1 MSQREQKIDATHTRS
16 TYRHRKPDW
25 SRYYSGSD
33 EICQYLTDV
42 ADEHGL
48 MKYVKMNHEVT
59 KAEWIQS
66 SGKWKFTIKGPGG
79 VFEDHADF
87 YINGGGVLKFV
98 IEASKELCREAD
110 QKCLVDGVGPRS
122 KVCMISKASSCTLL
136 VGIDRMT

>member
-1 MSQREQKIDATHTRS
+1 MSSH
-16 TYRHRKPDW
+16 RHRKPDW

-42 ADEHGL
+42 ADKHGL

-66 SGKWKFTIKGPGG
+66 SGKWKFTINGPEG
-79 VFEDHADF
+79 VFDDYADF

-98 IEASKELCREAD
+98 IEASKDLFPEAD
-110 QKCLVDGVGPRS
+110 ERCLVDGVGPRS
-122 KVCMISKASSCTLL
+122 KACMISKASSCIPL
-136 VGIDRMT
+136 VGIVRTT